1 MKLNKLI
8 ITAVMAVLLTGIVW
22 AGFTFPGI
30 PHKPTDGTVL
40 TSTSV
45 NFSFMINNTES
56 NGANYWT
63 VAIINTS
70 DRLNDSSFTTLFRI
84 NATNATMI
92 NRTIAMADGKR
103 NYWKLNITNSS
114 SVSVPSPRYIF
125 NVDAQYFKLS
135 FGTQKMINFTLDSGN
150 ASFAG
155 RVNFGNNFT
164 LYDTGGTLRTCGVN
178 VSTGMH
184 CV

>member
-103 NYWKLNITNSS
+103 TYWKLNITNSS
-114 SVSVPSPRYIF
+114 STSVPSPRYIF

-135 FGTQKMINFTLDSGN
+135 FGTQKMINFSLDSGN
-150 ASFAG
+150 ASFASG
-155 RVNFGNNFT
+155 LTLGNNISMI
-164 LYDTGGTLRTCGVN
+164 DDGGTRRSCGVN
-178 VSTGMH
+178 GTSFFV
-184 CV
+184 CK